1 MRKKQIQQVIDGRVV
16 PAEKVR
22 LSNRAKV
29 SRKNHDRMRQ
39 RDWEYAILGSDEFQ
53 HFKSL

>member
-16 PAEKVR
+16 PAEKKTT
-22 LSNRAKV
+22 NKNAKV
-29 SRKNHDRMRQ
+29 SRTNHERMRQ
-39 RDWEYAILGSDEFQ
+39 RDWEYAILGSDELQ